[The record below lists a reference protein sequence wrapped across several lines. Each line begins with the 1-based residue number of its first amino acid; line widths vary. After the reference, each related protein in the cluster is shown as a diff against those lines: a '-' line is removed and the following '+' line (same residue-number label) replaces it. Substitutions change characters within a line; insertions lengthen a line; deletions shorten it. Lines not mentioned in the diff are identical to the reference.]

1 MSRFEQ
7 AKELSELACC
17 LDEIRKT
24 EYTAGELASVAHC
37 VGLLHGLAM
46 NMAGDRLSE
55 IYSNDAEYEAP
66 GLRHIGKSS
75 QLF

>member
-24 EYTAGELASVAHC
+24 EYTARELAGVAHC
-37 VGLLHGLAM
+37 VDLLHGLAM
-46 NMAGDRLSE
+46 NMAGSRISE

-66 GLRHIGKSS
+66 SLLQIGKSS
-75 QLF
+75 RLI

>member
-24 EYTAGELASVAHC
+24 EYTAGELSSVAQC
-37 VGLLHGLAM
+37 VDILHGIAM
-46 NMAGDRLSE
+46 KMAGGRISE
-55 IYSNDAEYEAP
+55 IYSNDAEYEALS
-66 GLRHIGKSS
+66 LR
-75 QLF
+75 QLG

>member
-24 EYTAGELASVAHC
+24 EYTPDELASVALC
-37 VGLLHGLAM
+37 VDTLHGLAM
-46 NMAGDRLSE
+46 NMAGNRMSE
-55 IYSNDAEYEAP
+55 IYSNDAESEAP
-66 GLRHIGKSS
+66 YLRHIGKAAR
-75 QLF
+75 QH